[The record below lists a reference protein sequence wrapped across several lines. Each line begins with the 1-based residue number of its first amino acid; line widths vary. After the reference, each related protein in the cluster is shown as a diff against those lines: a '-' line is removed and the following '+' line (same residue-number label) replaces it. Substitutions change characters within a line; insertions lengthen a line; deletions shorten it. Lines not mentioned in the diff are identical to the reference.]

1 MKRLVC
7 CVALFLM
14 APPVARAQELEPGA
28 YWPLPVGMNIL
39 TVVNVNSRGDMTFD
53 PSLPIDHASAWINST
68 VGVYTRTLSLWG
80 RSTNASAQF
89 PLLVGHVE
97 GNYLGVPTEVDRFG
111 QGDPRFR
118 IAVNLYGAPSMAPR
132 AFGTYRIRTLVGV
145 SLTVAPPL
153 GQYDSAQLINI
164 GANRWSIKPE
174 LGFARA
180 TGPWVIEL
188 MAGAW
193 FFTLNDAFGGN
204 GTRSQ
209 QPIISSQAHLT
220 YRFLSRNMW
229 LAADANF
236 YLGGRTTVN
245 GIIKEDLQRN
255 SRIGVTYSAALTPH
269 HSIRAS
275 VSRGAI
281 TRIGGDFTSISA
293 AYNYAWRK

>member
-1 MKRLVC
+1 MGRIALVF
-7 CVALFLM
+7 ALLLTSRF
-14 APPVARAQELEPGA
+14 VVAQELEPGA

-39 TVVNVNSRGDMTFD
+39 TVVNVNSRGDLTFD
-53 PSLPIDHASAWINST
+53 PSLPIDNASARINST
-68 VGVYTRTLSLWG
+68 VGVYSRTLSVWG
-80 RSTNASAQF
+80 RSSNVSAQF
-89 PLLVGHVE
+89 PVMVGHVE
-97 GNYLGVPTEVDRFG
+97 GNYFGEPTEVDRFG

-118 IAVNLYGAPSMAPR
+118 MAVNLYGAPSMVPR
-132 AFGTYRIRTLVGV
+132 TFGSYRIRTLVGV
-145 SLTVAPPL
+145 SVTIAPPL
-153 GQYDSAQLINI
+153 GQYDNTKLVNI

-180 TGPWVIEL
+180 KGPWVIEL
-188 MAGAW
+188 MLGAW
-193 FFTLNDAFGGN
+193 MFTRNAEFAGT
-204 GTRSQ
+204 GTRTQ
-209 QPIISSQAHLT
+209 RPIVSSQSHLT

-236 YLGGRTTVN
+236 YLGGQTTVN
-245 GIIKEDLQRN
+245 GLVKADLQRN

-281 TRIGGDFTSISA
+281 TRIGGDFSTISA